1 VAVSTVNHDDC
12 FVAIEGGLF
21 EVIVIQITCMEWLAA
36 ILIADGI
43 MNAALEHSA
52 SVVMAEV
59 AET

>member
-1 VAVSTVNHDDC
+1 MAISTVDHDDC

-21 EVIVIQITCMEWLAA
+21 EVVVIKITRTEWLAA

-59 AET
+59 AKT